1 MNITIRQL
9 EAFMAVAK
17 HENLVQASEELFLT
31 KGAVSQALQELEKQ
45 LGVKLFDRIHPN
57 IRLNREG
64 KRLRPLADDILR
76 RCRDA
81 ENLFQ
86 SEKENYLK
94 IGVSKTIGTYML
106 PSLFAAFREYF
117 SWLPEAR
124 IANSGQLAELLE
136 NFSLDA
142 LLIERYENHADLI
155 AEKWLDDEMIV
166 LAHKNHPLADKQKH
180 SLKELQKENWVLR
193 EENSG
198 TRKFF
203 DENIG
208 QKIYP
213 YSVSQILDSPGAV
226 LGMVENNIGITIIS
240 KSVLTQHKIKERF
253 GIIQLDQKLM
263 RPLYICY
270 HAKKYHSQSMDLFLN
285 FCRVWQI

>member
-9 EAFMAVAK
+9 EAFLAVAK
-17 HENLVQASEELFLT
+17 HENLVQASEELYLT

-57 IRLNREG
+57 IRLNHEG

-106 PSLFAAFREYF
+106 PTLFTAFREYF
-117 SWLPEAR
+117 SWLPEAK
-124 IANSGQLAELLE
+124 IANSGRLIELLE

-142 LLIERYENHADLI
+142 LLIEGYANQADLI
-155 AEKWLDDEMIV
+155 AEKWLDDEMII
-166 LAHKNHPLADKQKH
+166 LANKNHPLADKQKH
-180 SLKELQKENWVLR
+180 SLKELRKENWVLR
-193 EENSG
+193 EEHSG

-213 YSVSQILDSPGAV
+213 YTVSQILDSPGAV
-226 LGMVENNIGITIIS
+226 LGMVENSIGITLIS

-253 GIIQLDQKLM
+253 GIIELDQKLI
-263 RPLYICY
+263 RTLYICY
-270 HAKKYHSQSMDLFLN
+270 HAKKYHSQSMDQFLN